1 MYDVYVHIVQHE
13 LTPQDNTD
21 FPQKMMASLEHIFTF
36 KLFSFSPFNSRYLQ
50 FMLYRAQ
57 NVPKAYDLF
66 LEVLRNHTKPEE
78 GRSPWSDSIIETTKG
93 KLIYSRGER
102 ISAQGGEFHKNCIF
116 TFPHFNT
123 FTFPYLHLW
132 QSCLLQSHLPL
143 RHPGAN
149 YPKHT

>member
-21 FPQKMMASLEHIFTF
+21 FPQKMMASLEQIFTF

-102 ISAQGGEFHKNCIF
+102 EEGRTGGEFHKYYIS
-116 TFPHFNT
+116 TFLITWLHFYIVT
-123 FTFPYLHLW
+123 FLHLW
-132 QSCLLQSHLPL
+132 QNCLLL
-143 RHPGAN
+143 
-149 YPKHT
+149 KEIVEC